1 MTLTQIPEGW
11 TVRKDRF
18 LYTLVDPDGNDVLS
32 GGTEEACRQCLYCLP
47 QFGGVAYTHT
57 ITAHVDL

>member
-1 MTLTQIPEGW
+1 MTQIPEGW
-11 TVRKDRF
+11 TFRKDRF